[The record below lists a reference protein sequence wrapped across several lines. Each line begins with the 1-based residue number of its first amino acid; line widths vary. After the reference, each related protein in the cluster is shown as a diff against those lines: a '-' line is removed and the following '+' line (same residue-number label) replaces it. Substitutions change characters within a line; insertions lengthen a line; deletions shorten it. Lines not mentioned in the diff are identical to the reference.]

1 MKLQL
6 NEQELNAYIK
16 EAIRQEI
23 NEATQVD
30 FDALD
35 RLVGG
40 PQNKK
45 KGNIGWNRRYFS
57 LNKQKRDL
65 ANGTF
70 GKSWLGRTSAD
81 VVTVLR
87 DLGYSDEQIRAG
99 IQNGLIR
106 KGKLS
111 DTEGFISYDSL
122 ARQNRRDAR
131 LHTNAGMRVSDN
143 GNGGQQQVQQQP
155 APEAT
160 EPENYPWSNI
170 PDNQIAWGQ
179 NKPVRQQPAR
189 TAQTPQPEQSVQP
202 EQPQRQQLP
211 AIQPVQA
218 PANMPGA
225 TVSPDKQPGL
235 AIKPVQPSLAQSAVQ
250 VMGQTANQSNM
261 GLRDQR
267 NTNMRTS
274 QNALNAID
282 QMQKSG
288 AMTRQQAQADKNLV
302 KTAEKALR

>member
-1 MKLQL
+1 MKIQL
-6 NEQELNAYIK
+6 DENMLNAYIN
-16 EAIRQEI
+16 EAIKQEL
-23 NEATQVD
+23 NEATKVD

-40 PQNKK
+40 GPANPRTHHFL
-45 KGNIGWNRRYFS
+45 GWDIDKI
-57 LNKQKRDL
+57 KQKL

-70 GKSWLGRTSAD
+70 GKTWFGRTSKDAIAA
-81 VVTVLR
+81 LK
-87 DLGYSDEQIRAG
+87 DLGYTDEQIRAG

-131 LHTNAGMRVSDN
+131 LRTKAGMRVSDN
-143 GNGGQQQVQQQP
+143 GNGGQRQVQQQP
-155 APEAT
+155 APESTA
-160 EPENYPWSNI
+160 PENYPWSSI
-170 PDNQIAWGQ
+170 PDDQIAWGQ

-189 TAQTPQPEQSVQP
+189 TAPSPQPEEPVQP
-202 EQPQRQQLP
+202 EQPQRQQLS
-211 AIQPVQA
+211 AIQPAQA

-261 GLRDQR
+261 GLRDRR
-267 NTNMRTS
+267 NTNTRTR

-288 AMTRQQAQADKNLV
+288 AIIWLFHFIALFLQHKNY
-302 KTAEKALR
+302 